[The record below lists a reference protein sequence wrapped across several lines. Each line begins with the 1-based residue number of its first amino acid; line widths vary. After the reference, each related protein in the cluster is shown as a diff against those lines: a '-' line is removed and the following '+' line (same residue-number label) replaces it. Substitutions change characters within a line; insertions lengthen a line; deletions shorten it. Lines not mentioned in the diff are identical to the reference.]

1 MEKEKERKIR
11 DLTGNQEERIAPK
24 SPERDRGSRP
34 QMKRPQVRMADGS
47 QPAKDGKNGAESRED
62 GTVHAKRRFD
72 RGEKRKGGDRNRGDR
87 KQEASAV
94 RDQKAERSE
103 AEGAELSA
111 RAEHPQEGRPA
122 QNAQNAQGRRSR
134 NDRRARNEK
143 RRNDPRQDDARREEN
158 NAPKQED
165 GKREDRQKPQG
176 RRSEHSGQNDRGDRG
191 VSNAR
196 RKRDAAAETSSEL
209 FRRTDAA
216 PEPPELTFTDEE
228 LLADGLLFMLDE
240 PEPAAANKEEA
251 PNEAGAPN
259 GEQEQ
264 FEVVGIRFRGAGKV
278 YYFSPN
284 GIIFSEGDHAV
295 LETVRGMEYGEV
307 AHGNTMVNA
316 SEIVQPLKPVLRKA
330 TAEDDERYLANL
342 EKEQKARPIFEEKVS
357 KNHLEMQ
364 LVDVEYTFDNT
375 KLCFYF
381 TAEGRVDFRE
391 LVKDLASVFRTRI
404 ELRQIGVRDEA
415 RMFGGLGVCGRPFC
429 CKSFLSDFVQVSIKM
444 AKEQN
449 LSLASAKISGSCGRL
464 MCCLRYEQDT
474 YERENALLP
483 RPNSIVSTPKGRATV
498 LESNFLTGNVKVL
511 LAEENVVRVFS
522 TAEVKLL
529 EPPRAKGDHARGRN
543 DADAA
548 AVAAAEETAGEDLP
562 QEDA

>member
-1 MEKEKERKIR
+1 MEKEKKIR
-11 DLTGNQEERIAPK
+11 DLTGNQEEKIAPK

-47 QPAKDGKNGAESRED
+47 QPAAEGKKAAEGRDDGAAR
-62 GTVHAKRRFD
+62 ARRRFD
-72 RGEKRKGGDRNRGDR
+72 RGEKRKGGDRKR
-87 KQEASAV
+87 E
-94 RDQKAERSE
+94 QKAERLE
-103 AEGAELSA
+103 AERTESPA
-111 RAEHPQEGRPA
+111 RAETPQEGQPA
-122 QNAQNAQGRRSR
+122 QSTQNAQGRRSR
-134 NDRRARNEK
+134 NDRRGRNEK
-143 RRNDPRQDDARREEN
+143 RRNDPRRDDVRKEEN
-158 NAPKQED
+158 ANAPQNAD
-165 GKREDRQKPQG
+165 GKREDRQKSQG
-176 RRSEHSGQNDRGDRG
+176 KRQERSGQNDRGDRG
-191 VSNAR
+191 VANAR
-196 RKRDAAAETSSEL
+196 RKRDTATEASQEL
-209 FRRTDAA
+209 FRRNTE
-216 PEPPELTFTDEE
+216 PEPAELTFTDEE
-228 LLADGLLFMLDE
+228 LLADGLLFQLDE
-240 PEPAAANKEEA
+240 PETVAAAEEKA
-251 PNEAGAPN
+251 PTEP
-259 GEQEQ
+259 EEQ

-284 GIIFSEGDHAV
+284 GIAFSEGDHAV

-307 AHGNTMVNA
+307 AHGNIMVNA
-316 SEIVQPLKPVLRKA
+316 SEVVQPLKPVLRKA
-330 TAEDDERYLANL
+330 TAEDDEHYRANL
-342 EKEQKARPIFEEKVS
+342 EREQKARPIFEEKVN

-511 LAEENVVRVFS
+511 LTEENAVRVFS
-522 TAEVKLL
+522 TAEVKQL
-529 EPPRAKGDHARGRN
+529 EPPRPKGSHAHGQKE
-543 DADAA
+543 ADAA
-548 AVAAAEETAGEDLP
+548 AVAAAEETAEENAP
-562 QEDA
+562 QEND

>member
-1 MEKEKERKIR
+1 MEKEKKIR

-24 SPERDRGSRP
+24 SPEKDRASRP
-34 QMKRPQVRMADGS
+34 PMKRPQVRMAEDS
-47 QPAKDGKNGAESRED
+47 QPTAEGKKGAEGKE
-62 GTVHAKRRFD
+62 KRRFD
-72 RGEKRKGGDRNRGDR
+72 RGERRNRSDR
-87 KQEASAV
+87 RDRRQEASPA
-94 RDQKAERSE
+94 RDTK
-103 AEGAELSA
+103 
-111 RAEHPQEGRPA
+111 AEHPEPERTETSARDGAPRGEQPA
-122 QNAQNAQGRRSR
+122 QASQQGKRSR
-134 NDRRARNEK
+134 NDRRSRGEK
-143 RRNDPRQDDARREEN
+143 RRNDPRHDDARREE
-158 NAPKQED
+158 APQRTD
-165 GKREDRQKPQG
+165 GKRENPQKSQSKHPE
-176 RRSEHSGQNDRGDRG
+176 RSGQSDRGDRG
-191 VSNAR
+191 VANAR
-196 RKRDAAAETSSEL
+196 RKRDTAAESAEL
-209 FRRTDAA
+209 FRRTEVA
-216 PEPPELTFTDEE
+216 PEPAEPTFTDEE
-228 LLADGLLFMLDE
+228 LRADGLLFLLDE
-240 PEPAAANKEEA
+240 PEETTAPVPADTA
-251 PNEAGAPN
+251 PADQDGAR
-259 GEQEQ
+259 EQ

-284 GIIFSEGDHAV
+284 GIAFSEGEHAV

-307 AHGNTMVNA
+307 AHGNLMVNA
-316 SEIVQPLKPVLRKA
+316 SEVVQPLKPVLRKA
-330 TAEDDERYLANL
+330 TAEDDEHYRANL
-342 EKEQKARPIFEEKVS
+342 ERERNARPIFEEKVS
-357 KNHLEMQ
+357 KNRLEMQ

-474 YERENALLP
+474 YERENAALP

-498 LESNFLTGNVKVL
+498 LESSFLTGNVKVL
-511 LAEENVVRVFS
+511 LTEENAVRVFS

-529 EPPRAKGDHARGRN
+529 EPPRAKGGNHRGQN

-548 AVAAAEETAGEDLP
+548 AVVAAEETAGETSP
-562 QEDA
+562 QENA

>member
-1 MEKEKERKIR
+1 MEKERKIR

-24 SPERDRGSRP
+24 SPEGDRGSRP

-47 QPAKDGKNGAESRED
+47 QPAADGKNGAEGRED
-62 GTVHAKRRFD
+62 GAARSRRRFD
-72 RGEKRKGGDRNRGDR
+72 RGEKRKGGDRKDR
-87 KQEASAV
+87 KQEASAP
-94 RDQKAERSE
+94 REPKAERPDPE
-103 AEGAELSA
+103 RTEGPA
-111 RAEHPQEGRPA
+111 RAGGAQEEQPVSA
-122 QNAQNAQGRRSR
+122 SQGKRSR
-134 NDRRARNEK
+134 NDRRPRNEK
-143 RRNDPRQDDARREEN
+143 RRNDPRQDDARH
-158 NAPKQED
+158 AD
-165 GKREDRQKPQG
+165 GKREEKQKPQG
-176 RRSEHSGQNDRGDRG
+176 KKSERSGQNDRGDRG
-191 VSNAR
+191 VANAR
-196 RKRDAAAETSSEL
+196 RKRDNASDSSPEL
-209 FRRTDAA
+209 LRRTDAEQ
-216 PEPPELTFTDEE
+216 EPTELTFTDEE

-240 PEPAAANKEEA
+240 PEPAATAESPA
-251 PNEAGAPN
+251 PKAAE
-259 GEQEQ
+259 EQ

-284 GIIFSEGDHAV
+284 GITFSEGDHAV

-330 TAEDDERYLANL
+330 TPEDDEHYRANL
-342 EKEQKARPIFEEKVS
+342 EKEQKARPIFEEKVH

-474 YERENALLP
+474 YERENAELP
-483 RPNSIVSTPKGRATV
+483 RPNSIVITPKGRATV
-498 LESNFLTGNVKVL
+498 LESSFLTGTVKVL

-529 EPPRAKGDHARGRN
+529 EPPRPKGGHGRGQN
-543 DADAA
+543 DGDAA
-548 AVAAAEETAGEDLP
+548 AVAAAEEAVQEAPP